1 MARSWRIEFEGALYN
16 VLFRGNDRRGI
27 IFDNDDR
34 RLFLDTLG
42 EKGQRFEI
50 ELFAY
55 VLMNNHYHLL
65 LCIPRANL
73 SRAMQWFDSS
83 GFEPIHKSARSLG

>member
-1 MARSWRIEFEGALYN
+1 
-16 VLFRGNDRRGI
+16 
-27 IFDNDDR
+27 
-34 RLFLDTLG
+34 LDTLG
-42 EKGQRFEI
+42 EMAQRFEI

-55 VLMNNHYHLL
+55 VSMNIRYHLL
-65 LCIPRANL
+65 LHTPRANL